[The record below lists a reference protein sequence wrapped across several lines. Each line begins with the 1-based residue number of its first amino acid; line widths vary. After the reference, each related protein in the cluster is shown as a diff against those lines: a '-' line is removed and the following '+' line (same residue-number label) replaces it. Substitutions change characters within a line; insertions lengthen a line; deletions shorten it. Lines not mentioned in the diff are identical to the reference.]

1 MTVAPQEQIAPR
13 VSVLMTI
20 YNAERYLKKAIDS
33 ILTQKFADWELIAVD
48 DGSTDQSTEI
58 LLALDDPRV
67 RLFILPENI
76 GRTPALRYA
85 FGQAR
90 GEYIAVLD
98 ADDIAFQ
105 GRLGRQVDF
114 LDNHAEVV
122 FVASWTE
129 IIDEA
134 GRIICT
140 LEPPTNSEDLLD
152 CLGWANPM
160 VHSSAMYRSV
170 AASEV
175 GGYPEEFAYAQDIAL
190 VQLLAQ
196 HGRLSIIDQVL
207 CQWRTSPQS
216 LTSSRRNRL
225 IIAHEQVKL
234 WQYAAQSLPLSGRAR
249 RLNRLSLAKA
259 EVRYGLAMLSGKM
272 ILSALGNILR
282 GLVRC
287 PMLIW
292 KNDLV
297 RRYFG
302 LQDEVYRTKW

>member
-1 MTVAPQEQIAPR
+1 MMTAPQEQVAPR

-20 YNAERYLKKAIDS
+20 FNAERYLEEAIDS
-33 ILTQKFADWELIAVD
+33 VLTQQFSDWELIAVD

-67 RLFILPENI
+67 RVFVLPKNI

-85 FGQAR
+85 FEQAR

-105 GRLGRQVDF
+105 GRLVRQVEF

-122 FVASWTE
+122 FVGSWTE

-134 GRIICT
+134 GLRICT
-140 LEPPTNSEDLLD
+140 LEPPTDSEKLID

-160 VHSSAMYRSV
+160 VHSSAMYRSA
-170 AASEV
+170 AASKV

-190 VQLLAQ
+190 VQLLSQ
-196 HGRLSIIDQVL
+196 HGKLAIIDQVL
-207 CQWRTSPQS
+207 CRWRTSPQS

-225 IIAHEQVKL
+225 IIACEQVAL
-234 WQYAAQSLPLSGRAR
+234 WRYAAQSLPLSSQAR
-249 RLNRLSLAKA
+249 RLNRLAIAKA
-259 EVRYGLAMLSGKM
+259 EVRYGLVMLEDKTV
-272 ILSALGNILR
+272 LLALGNIFR
-282 GLVRC
+282 GLARC

-292 KNDLV
+292 QNNLV

-302 LQDEVYRTKW
+302 LQDEMYRTKW